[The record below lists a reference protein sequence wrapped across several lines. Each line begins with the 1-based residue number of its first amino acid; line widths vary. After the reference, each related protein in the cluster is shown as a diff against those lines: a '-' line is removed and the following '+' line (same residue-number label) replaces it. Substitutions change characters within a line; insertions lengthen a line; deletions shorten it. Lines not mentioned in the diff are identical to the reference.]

1 MAPTEIM
8 IAYPSA
14 MSLIGNLSDVAFGDV
29 LRLFASSGKTGLI
42 TASGAGGRQTLIR
55 LQQGAVVHA
64 TAGRLQGDDAVLD
77 LFGWKDGQLAFV
89 PEEKVI
95 EPNVTLGVDV
105 LILEGLRTG
114 ESFHR
119 MNELIPHDRVVFQ
132 TAAGPAGDKRYLL
145 GAVEWSVLR
154 AVDGVRDVRD
164 ILEVT
169 GAARSDVLRILF
181 ELTEAGLVA
190 AVDAQK
196 TLRAQPQGRFAKEG
210 AEVDDRLE
218 QEWRLM
224 SRFAD
229 GVLQVEVRS
238 FARKGKRLPVSFRAG
253 LGREITLPRAAFTE
267 LGLRE
272 GEDVHVRPVA

>member
-1 MAPTEIM
+1 
-8 IAYPSA
+8 

-29 LRLFASSGKTGLI
+29 LRLFAASGKTGLL
-42 TASGAGGRQTLIR
+42 TASASGGRQTLIR

-64 TAGRLQGDDAVLD
+64 TAGRLQGDDAILD
-77 LFGWKDGQLAFV
+77 LFGWKDGQLVFV

-132 TAAGPAGDKRYLL
+132 AARGPDADKRFLL
-145 GAVEWSVLR
+145 GAAEWSVLR

-164 ILEVT
+164 VLEAS
-169 GAARSDVLRILF
+169 GRSRADVQRILF
-181 ELTEAGLVA
+181 ELTEAGFLEP
-190 AVDAQK
+190 VDSQK
-196 TLRAQPQGRFAKEG
+196 TLRAQVQGRFGKEA
-210 AEVDDRLE
+210 AEVDDRLD

-224 SRFAD
+224 SRFAE
-229 GVLQVEVRS
+229 GILRVEVRNL
-238 FARKGKRLPVSFRAG
+238 ARKGRRLPVSFRAG
-253 LGREITLPRAAFTE
+253 LGREVNLPRAVFAE

-272 GEDVHVRPVA
+272 GEDVYVRPVA

>member
-1 MAPTEIM
+1 
-8 IAYPSA
+8 

-29 LRLFASSGKTGLI
+29 LRLFAASGKTGLI

-55 LQQGAVVHA
+55 LQQGTVVHA

-77 LFGWKDGQLAFV
+77 LFGWKEGQLAFV
-89 PEEKVI
+89 PEEKAI

-119 MNELIPHDRVVFQ
+119 MNELIPHERVVFQ
-132 TAAGPAGDKRYLL
+132 TAGGPEGDKRYLL
-145 GAVEWSVLR
+145 GATEWSVLR
-154 AVDGVRDVRD
+154 SVDGVRDVRD
-164 ILEVT
+164 ILDVS
-169 GAARSDVLRILF
+169 GVDRSGVLRILF
-181 ELTEAGLVA
+181 ELTEAGLVG

-196 TLRAQPQGRFAKEG
+196 TLRAQPQGRFAKELV
-210 AEVDDRLE
+210 EVDERLG

-224 SRFAD
+224 NRFTE
-229 GVLQVEVRS
+229 GVQHVEVRT
-238 FARKGKRLPVSFRAG
+238 FARKGKRLSVSFRAG
-253 LGREITLPRAAFTE
+253 LGREVTLPRSVFTE

-272 GEDVHVRPVA
+272 GEDVHVRPVS

>member
-1 MAPTEIM
+1 
-8 IAYPSA
+8 

-29 LRLFASSGKTGLI
+29 LRLFAASGKTGLL
-42 TASGAGGRQTLIR
+42 TASAPGGRQTLIR

-64 TAGRLQGDDAVLD
+64 TAGRLQGDDAILD
-77 LFGWKDGQLAFV
+77 IFGWKDGQLAFV

-132 TAAGPAGDKRYLL
+132 PAPRGPEADKRFLL
-145 GAVEWSVLR
+145 GAAEWSVLR
-154 AVDGVRDVRD
+154 SVDGVRDVRD
-164 ILEVT
+164 VLEAS
-169 GAARSDVLRILF
+169 GLPRPDVQRILF
-181 ELTEAGLVA
+181 ELSEAGFLEP
-190 AVDAQK
+190 VDSQK
-196 TLRAQPQGRFAKEG
+196 TLRAQVQGRFGKEA
-210 AEVDDRLE
+210 AEVDDRLD

-224 SRFAD
+224 SRFAE
-229 GVLQVEVRS
+229 GVLRVEVRNL
-238 FARKGKRLPVSFRAG
+238 ARKGRRLPVSFRAG
-253 LGREITLPRAAFTE
+253 LGREVTLPRAAFTE

-272 GEDVHVRPVA
+272 GEDVYVRPVA

>member
-1 MAPTEIM
+1 
-8 IAYPSA
+8 

-29 LRLFASSGKTGLI
+29 LRLFAGSGKTGLL
-42 TASGAGGRQTLIR
+42 TASAAGRQTLIR
-55 LQQGAVVHA
+55 LQHGEVVHA
-64 TAGRLQGDDAVLD
+64 TAGRLQGDDAILD

-114 ESFHR
+114 EAFHR
-119 MNELIPHDRVVFQ
+119 MNELIPHDRVIFQ
-132 TAAGPAGDKRYLL
+132 AARGPEGEKRFLL
-145 GAVEWSVLR
+145 GAAEWSVLR

-164 ILEVT
+164 VLEVS
-169 GAARSDVLRILF
+169 GRPRPDVQRILF
-181 ELTEAGLVA
+181 ELTEAGFLEP
-190 AVDAQK
+190 VDSQK
-196 TLRAQPQGRFAKEG
+196 TLRAQVQGRFGKDA

-224 SRFAD
+224 SRFAE
-229 GVLQVEVRS
+229 GILRVEVRN
-238 FARKGKRLPVSFRAG
+238 FARKGRRLPVSFRAG
-253 LGREITLPRAAFTE
+253 LGRDVSLPRAAFTE

-272 GEDVHVRPVA
+272 GEEVWVRPVA